1 MKVAGDYVKGEWGK
15 VKCEKAGS
23 PRHSPGCAAGV
34 QSRVCGTGMTSGLY
48 LSFDVPEF
56 PVLFIP

>member
-15 VKCEKAGS
+15 VKCEKAGF

-34 QSRVCGTGMTSGLY
+34 QSRVCGTGMTEERLPRLLREGSQ
-48 LSFDVPEF
+48 
-56 PVLFIP
+56 